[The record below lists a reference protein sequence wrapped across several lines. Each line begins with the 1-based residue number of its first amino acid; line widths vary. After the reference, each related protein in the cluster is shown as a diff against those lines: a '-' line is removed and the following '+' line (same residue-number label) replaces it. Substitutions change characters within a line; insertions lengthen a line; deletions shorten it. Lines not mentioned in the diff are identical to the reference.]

1 MKALVRKALA
11 LIGLGVP
18 DKPLLLLKSALQ
30 LDPENENVS
39 SLINDLPRLTPARA
53 KKSVTDVLGPALE
66 RLHNIPK
73 GASIPVTVISGFLG
87 AGKSTLLN
95 RILTNRAGLKVA
107 LIVNDMAG
115 INVDALAVEA
125 GVGAAALSTE
135 EKLVEFSN
143 GCICCTLRGDLLDA
157 VSKLVRLPYF
167 CTSKQ
172 VFLYQ

>member
-11 LIGLGVP
+11 LIGLGIP

-30 LDPENENVS
+30 LDPENEHVS
-39 SLINDLPRLTPARA
+39 SLINDLPRLTPAH
-53 KKSVTDVLGPALE
+53 KSVTDVLGPALE
-66 RLHNIPK
+66 RLHTIPK